1 MCVIFV
7 LVKPNIKMKN
17 LLITKVVILIVVL
30 LLITLT
36 SCGSYKVVG
45 NVNYTKEYRTD
56 STITRVF
63 YDSTVVKMSK
73 N

>member
-1 MCVIFV
+1 
-7 LVKPNIKMKN
+7 MKN
-17 LLITKVVILIVVL
+17 LLITKVVLLIVV

>member
-1 MCVIFV
+1 
-7 LVKPNIKMKN
+7 MKN
-17 LLITKVVILIVVL
+17 LLITKVVILVVVL

-36 SCGSYKVVG
+36 SCGSYQVVG
-45 NVNYTKEYRTD
+45 SINYTKEYVTD

-63 YDSTVVKMSK
+63 YDSTTIRMSK

>member
-1 MCVIFV
+1 
-7 LVKPNIKMKN
+7 MKN

-36 SCGSYKVVG
+36 SCGSYRVVG

-63 YDSTVVKMSK
+63 YDSTVVKMGK

>member
-1 MCVIFV
+1 
-7 LVKPNIKMKN
+7 MKN

-36 SCGSYKVVG
+36 SCGTYQVVG
-45 NVNYTKEYRTD
+45 STTYNKEYRTD
-56 STITRVF
+56 STITRVY
-63 YDSTVVKMSK
+63 YDSTTIRMSK